1 MKTWKLYYKN
11 KLLTTTKN
19 MKELNHHI
27 SLAYLLGAQPKDLTI
42 TDGSDIIQR
51 KMEVYDL
58 E

>member
-1 MKTWKLYYKN
+1 
-11 KLLTTTKN
+11 

-51 KMEVYDL
+51 KSQSL
-58 E
+58 F

>member
-27 SLAYLLGAQPKDLTI
+27 SLAYLLGAQPKDLT
-42 TDGSDIIQR
+42 
-51 KMEVYDL
+51 MEVYDL